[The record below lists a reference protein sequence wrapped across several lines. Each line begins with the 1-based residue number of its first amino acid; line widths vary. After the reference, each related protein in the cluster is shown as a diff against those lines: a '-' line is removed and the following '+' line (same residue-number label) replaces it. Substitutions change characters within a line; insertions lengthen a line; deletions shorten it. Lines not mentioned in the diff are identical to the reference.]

1 MALASEKSTITGCMD
16 EYAEC
21 SRASLEATVQLVKA
35 DISDITRVC
44 NEFLAFQEAKQ
55 EEMAINEQLL
65 AQAKTV
71 VGI

>member
-35 DISDITRVC
+35 DVSDITRVC
-44 NEFLAFQEAKQ
+44 NEFLAFQEAK
-55 EEMAINEQLL
+55 
-65 AQAKTV
+65 
-71 VGI
+71 